1 MDVDYIN
8 EQWAIDSNINK
19 DDIFTESLRTA
30 NLHQKY
36 LQMLMQCKNKL
47 LKYANDYAVMRDIRS
62 QYYSG
67 SLSLDELKERGWSQ
81 YQGLKPLK
89 TDMHAKLEADSE
101 LAKIKLKV
109 QYVENMIIQLEYIMN
124 SLRGRD
130 WAVKNYIEWS
140 KFQAG
145 N

>member
-19 DDIFTESLRTA
+19 DDILTESLRTA

-67 SLSLDELKERGWSQ
+67 ALSLDELKERGWAQ

-89 TDMHAKLEADSE
+89 TDMQAKLEADSE

>member
-19 DDIFTESLRTA
+19 DDILSETLRTA

-67 SLSLDELKERGWSQ
+67 ALSLDELKERGWSQ

-109 QYVENMIIQLEYIMN
+109 QYVENMIAQLEYIMN